1 MRRLRFTRLWAVVV
15 LAMTVG
21 LLPAAARALPSS
33 LPAAGLRLEA
43 RDWLDHLARALG
55 GLWKKATAE
64 TGMSIDPNGRPD
76 AAPADPAPG
85 ADTGKSIDPNG

>member
-1 MRRLRFTRLWAVVV
+1 MRRLRFTRPAVVV
-15 LAMTVG
+15 LVMTFG
-21 LLPAAARALPSS
+21 LLPMAARALPSG

-43 RDWLDHLARALG
+43 GNWLDHLANALG

-64 TGMSIDPNGRPD
+64 TGVSIDPNGRPD
-76 AAPADPAPG
+76 DSPTDPAPG